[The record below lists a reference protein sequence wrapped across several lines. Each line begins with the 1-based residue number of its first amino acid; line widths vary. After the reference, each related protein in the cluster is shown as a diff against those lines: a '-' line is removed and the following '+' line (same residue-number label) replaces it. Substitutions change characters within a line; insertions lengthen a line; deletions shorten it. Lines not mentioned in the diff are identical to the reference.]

1 MNRSTA
7 RRSTLAAA
15 FAVLLLALVA
25 CSGQAGTFEDV
36 GSNLGGDEGE
46 RAAAGGDDQRADLDS
61 GAAEQPVERG
71 SGVTIGDGFAAPPL
85 AAPVDQRIVKTGEVT
100 LEVEQ
105 VGEAL
110 GRVRALAV
118 ELGGYVGGSQ
128 AGTLDDRATLT
139 IRVPAA
145 SFDEAIA
152 RLHEMDA
159 EVVAEATREQDVTGQ
174 VVDLEARIDNL
185 RASETSYRELLAR
198 AERIED
204 ILAVQSRLD
213 EVRGQIEQL
222 TAQLEAIEGQAD
234 LSTLTI
240 TLIPKA
246 APIVEQSETWDPG
259 AQLDRALASLLGI
272 GQGML
277 DGAIWFAVVW
287 LPILLVLSFIVLI
300 ALRGVLEVRRRL
312 PVARH
317 EPRPAGD
324 DATA

>member
-1 MNRSTA
+1 MNRSTS
-7 RRSTLAAA
+7 RLPRLAAA
-15 FAVLLLALVA
+15 FGVLLLILAA
-25 CSGQAGTFEDV
+25 CGADAGTDLNV
-36 GSNLGGDEGE
+36 GADLQDGGNLE
-46 RAAAGGDDQRADLDS
+46 RAAVDSEAGGQP
-61 GAAEQPVERG
+61 AEQG
-71 SGVTIGDGFAAPPL
+71 SGVTDSDDFAAPPL
-85 AAPVDQRIVKTGEVT
+85 AAPIEQRIVKTGEVT

-128 AGTLDDRATLT
+128 AGTLDDRASLT
-139 IRVPAA
+139 IRIPAA
-145 SFDEAIA
+145 AFDEAIA

-185 RASETSYRELLAR
+185 RASETSYRELVAR
-198 AERIED
+198 AERVED

-222 TAQLEAIEGQAD
+222 TAQLDAIEGQAA

-240 TLIPKA
+240 TLVPKA
-246 APIVEQSETWDPG
+246 APIVEQTEAWDPG
-259 AQLDRALASLLGI
+259 AQLDRALASLVGI
-272 GQGML
+272 GQGLL

-287 LPILLVLSFIVLI
+287 LPILLVLAAIVLV

-312 PVARH
+312 PPVRH

>member
-1 MNRSTA
+1 MNRSTS
-7 RRSTLAAA
+7 RLPRLAAA
-15 FAVLLLALVA
+15 FAVLLLILAA
-25 CSGQAGTFEDV
+25 CGADAGTDLNV
-36 GSNLGGDEGE
+36 GTDLQEGGNADRAAVDGEAVGQPDEG
-46 RAAAGGDDQRADLDS
+46 
-61 GAAEQPVERG
+61 G
-71 SGVTIGDGFAAPPL
+71 SGVTDPDDFAAPPL
-85 AAPVDQRIVKTGEVT
+85 AAPIEQRIVKTGEVT

-128 AGTLDDRATLT
+128 AGTLDDRASLT
-139 IRVPAA
+139 IRIPAA
-145 SFDEAIA
+145 AFDEAIA

-185 RASETSYRELLAR
+185 RASETSYRELVAR
-198 AERIED
+198 AERVED

-222 TAQLEAIEGQAD
+222 TAQLDAIEGQAA

-240 TLIPKA
+240 TLVPKA
-246 APIVEQSETWDPG
+246 APIVEQTEAWDPG
-259 AQLDRALASLLGI
+259 AQLDRALASLVGI
-272 GQGML
+272 GQGLL

-287 LPILLVLSFIVLI
+287 LPILLVLAAIVLV

-312 PVARH
+312 PPARP

>member
-1 MNRSTA
+1 MIRSTA
-7 RRSTLAAA
+7 RFSRLAVA
-15 FAVLLLALVA
+15 FAVLLLVLVA
-25 CSGQAGTFEDV
+25 CGGQAGAVPTVGDELQGGAGERTGV
-36 GSNLGGDEGE
+36 GSD
-46 RAAAGGDDQRADLDS
+46 
-61 GAAEQPVERG
+61 AEAPAEEG
-71 SGVTIGDGFAAPPL
+71 SGVTDPADLAAPPL
-85 AAPVDQRIVKTGEVT
+85 AAPIEQRIVKTGEIT

-105 VGEAL
+105 VSEAL

-128 AGTLDDRATLT
+128 AGTLDDRASLT
-139 IRVPAA
+139 IRIPAA

-159 EVVAEATREQDVTGQ
+159 DVLAEATREQDVTGQ

-185 RASETSYRELLAR
+185 RASETSYRELVVR
-198 AERIED
+198 AERVED

-222 TAQLEAIEGQAD
+222 TAQLDAIEGQAA

-240 TLIPKA
+240 TLVPKA
-246 APIVEQSETWDPG
+246 APIAEQTETWDPG
-259 AQLDRALASLLGI
+259 AQLDRALASLVGI
-272 GQGML
+272 GQGLL

-287 LPILLVLSFIVLI
+287 LPILLVLSLIVLI

-312 PVARH
+312 PVTRR
-317 EPRPAGD
+317 EPQPAGD
-324 DATA
+324 DSTV

>member
-7 RRSTLAAA
+7 RRTRLAVAFAALLLVLAACGA
-15 FAVLLLALVA
+15 D
-25 CSGQAGTFEDV
+25 AGTDQQV
-36 GSNLGGDEGE
+36 GTDLQGGGGGE
-46 RAAAGGDDQRADLDS
+46 RAAVDGEAGG
-61 GAAEQPVERG
+61 QPDEGG
-71 SGVTIGDGFAAPPL
+71 SGVTDSDDFAARPFAAPIE
-85 AAPVDQRIVKTGEVT
+85 QRIVKTGEVT

-128 AGTLDDRATLT
+128 AGTLDDRASLT
-139 IRVPAA
+139 IRIPAA

-185 RASETSYRELLAR
+185 RASETSYRELVAR
-198 AERIED
+198 AERVED

-222 TAQLEAIEGQAD
+222 TAQLDALEGQAA

-240 TLIPKA
+240 TLVPKA
-246 APIVEQSETWDPG
+246 TPIVEQSETWDPG
-259 AQLDRALASLLGI
+259 AQLDRALASLMGI
-272 GQGML
+272 GQGLL

-287 LPILLVLSFIVLI
+287 LPILLVLSIIAMI

-312 PVARH
+312 PPARH

-324 DATA
+324 DAAA

>member
-1 MNRSTA
+1 MIRSTA
-7 RRSTLAAA
+7 RHTRLAAA
-15 FAVLLLALVA
+15 FAVLLMILVA
-25 CSGQAGTFEDV
+25 CSGQADGMFEDP
-36 GSNLGGDEGE
+36 GTNLENGGE
-46 RAAAGGDDQRADLDS
+46 RAAVDGD
-61 GAAEQPVERG
+61 AAERPAAEEG
-71 SGVTIGDGFAAPPL
+71 SGVGADDVAAPPL
-85 AAPVDQRIVKTGEVT
+85 AAPIEQRIVKTGEIS

-105 VGEAL
+105 VGEAI

-128 AGTLDDRATLT
+128 AGTLDDRASLT
-139 IRVPAA
+139 IRIPAA
-145 SFDEAIA
+145 AFDEAIA

-159 EVVAEATREQDVTGQ
+159 DVVAEATREQDVTGQ

-185 RASETSYRELLAR
+185 RASEASYRELVAR
-198 AERIED
+198 AERVED

-222 TAQLEAIEGQAD
+222 TAQLEAIEGQAA

-246 APIVEQSETWDPG
+246 APIVEQTQAWDPG
-259 AQLDRALASLLGI
+259 AQLDRALASLVGV
-272 GQGML
+272 GQGLL

-287 LPILLVLSFIVLI
+287 LPILLVLAAVVLV

-312 PVARH
+312 PVVRH
-317 EPRPAGD
+317 ESRPAGD

>member
-1 MNRSTA
+1 MNRSTSPML
-7 RRSTLAAA
+7 RLAAA
-15 FAVLLLALVA
+15 LAVLLLMLVA
-25 CSGQAGTFEDV
+25 CGGQAGTFENV
-36 GSNLGGDEGE
+36 GDELQGA
-46 RAAAGGDDQRADLDS
+46 RDAADLD
-61 GAAEQPVERG
+61 AEGGEPAEVPDG
-71 SGVTIGDGFAAPPL
+71 GTGVTERDASGAPPL
-85 AAPVDQRIVKTGEVT
+85 TAPIEQRIVKTGEVT
-100 LEVEQ
+100 LEVDQ

-128 AGTLDDRATLT
+128 AGTLDDRASLT
-139 IRVPAA
+139 IRIPAV

-185 RASETSYRELLAR
+185 RASETSYRELVAR
-198 AERIED
+198 AERVED

-222 TAQLEAIEGQAD
+222 TAQLEAIEGQAA
-234 LSTLTI
+234 LSTLTV
-240 TLIPKA
+240 TLVPRPT
-246 APIVEQSETWDPG
+246 PIVQQTEAWDPG
-259 AQLDRALASLLGI
+259 AQLDRALASLVGV
-272 GQGML
+272 GQGLL

-287 LPILLVLSFIVLI
+287 LPILLVLSIIVLI

-312 PVARH
+312 PVGRP

>member
-1 MNRSTA
+1 MNRSTV
-7 RRSTLAAA
+7 RRTRLAAA
-15 FAVLLLALVA
+15 FAALLLVLVA
-25 CSGQAGTFEDV
+25 CGGQAGLFSNV
-36 GSNLGGDEGE
+36 GTALDAGGE
-46 RAAAGGDDQRADLDS
+46 RAPDVDSVAEEPAEGGGVGTDDG
-61 GAAEQPVERG
+61 GAPP
-71 SGVTIGDGFAAPPL
+71 FAAPIE
-85 AAPVDQRIVKTGEVT
+85 QRIVKTGEIT

-110 GRVRALAV
+110 GRVRSLAV

-139 IRVPAA
+139 IRIPAT

-159 EVVAEATREQDVTGQ
+159 EVKAEATREQDVTGQ

-185 RASETSYRELLAR
+185 RASETSYRELVAR
-198 AERIED
+198 AERVED
-204 ILAVQSRLD
+204 ILAVQTRLD

-222 TAQLEAIEGQAD
+222 TAQLEAIESQAA

-240 TLIPKA
+240 TLIPRA
-246 APIVEQSETWDPG
+246 APIAQQAETWDPG
-259 AQLDRALASLLGI
+259 AQLDRALASLVGI
-272 GQGML
+272 GQGLL

-312 PVARH
+312 PVTRH

>member
-1 MNRSTA
+1 MNRSTP
-7 RRSTLAAA
+7 RLTRLAAA
-15 FAVLLLALVA
+15 FAVLLLILAA
-25 CSGQAGTFEDV
+25 CGADAGTDQNV
-36 GSNLGGDEGE
+36 GTDLQGGGDGE
-46 RAAAGGDDQRADLDS
+46 RTAVDSEAGG
-61 GAAEQPVERG
+61 QPDEGG
-71 SGVTIGDGFAAPPL
+71 SGVTDSDDFAAPPL
-85 AAPVDQRIVKTGEVT
+85 AAPIEQRIVKTGEVT
-100 LEVEQ
+100 LEVEE

-128 AGTLDDRATLT
+128 AGTLDDRASLT
-139 IRVPAA
+139 IRIPAA
-145 SFDEAIA
+145 AFDEAIA

-185 RASETSYRELLAR
+185 RASETSYRELVAR
-198 AERIED
+198 AERVED

-222 TAQLEAIEGQAD
+222 TAQLDAIEGQAA

-240 TLIPKA
+240 TLVPKA
-246 APIVEQSETWDPG
+246 APIVEQTEAWDPG
-259 AQLDRALASLLGI
+259 AQLDRALASLVGI
-272 GQGML
+272 GQGLL

-287 LPILLVLSFIVLI
+287 LPILLVLAAIVLV
-300 ALRGVLEVRRRL
+300 ALRGLLEVRRRL
-312 PVARH
+312 PPVRH

>member
-1 MNRSTA
+1 MHRSTA
-7 RRSTLAAA
+7 HPTRLLAAI
-15 FAVLLLALVA
+15 AVLMLVLVA
-25 CSGQAGTFEDV
+25 CGGQAGIFSNV
-36 GSNLGGDEGE
+36 GTALDGDATGEEAGLGSRGGE
-46 RAAAGGDDQRADLDS
+46 E
-61 GAAEQPVERG
+61 AAEG
-71 SGVTIGDGFAAPPL
+71 GTGVLEPDDGAAPPL
-85 AAPVDQRIVKTGEVT
+85 TAPIEQRIVKTGEVT

-105 VGEAL
+105 VGESL
-110 GRVRALAV
+110 GRVRAMAV

-139 IRVPAA
+139 IRIPAA
-145 SFDEAIA
+145 SFDDAIA

-159 EVVAEATREQDVTGQ
+159 VVVAEATREQDVTGQ

-185 RASETSYRELLAR
+185 RASETSYRELVAR
-198 AERIED
+198 AERVED

-222 TAQLEAIEGQAD
+222 TAQLDAIEGQAA

-240 TLIPKA
+240 TLVPKA
-246 APIVEQSETWDPG
+246 TPIAQQTETWDPG
-259 AQLDRALASLLGI
+259 AQLDRALASLMGI
-272 GQGML
+272 GQGLL

-312 PVARH
+312 PVVGGEA
-317 EPRPAGD
+317 RPAGD

>member
-7 RRSTLAAA
+7 RFSRLAAA
-15 FAVLLLALVA
+15 FAVLLLVLAA
-25 CSGQAGTFEDV
+25 CGADAGADPNVET
-36 GSNLGGDEGE
+36 NLLGGDEE
-46 RAAAGGDDQRADLDS
+46 RAAVDS
-61 GAAEQPVERG
+61 DAEAPAEDG
-71 SGVTIGDGFAAPPL
+71 SGGVTDPDDLAAPPL
-85 AAPVDQRIVKTGEVT
+85 AAPIEQRIVKTGEIT

-105 VGEAL
+105 VSEAL

-128 AGTLDDRATLT
+128 AGTLDDRASLT
-139 IRVPAA
+139 IRIPAA
-145 SFDEAIA
+145 AFDDAIA

-159 EVVAEATREQDVTGQ
+159 DVLAEATREQDVTGQ

-185 RASETSYRELLAR
+185 RASETSYRELVVR
-198 AERIED
+198 AERVED

-222 TAQLEAIEGQAD
+222 TAQLDAIEGQAA

-240 TLIPKA
+240 TLVPKA
-246 APIVEQSETWDPG
+246 APIAEQTETWDPG
-259 AQLDRALASLLGI
+259 AQLDRALASLVGI
-272 GQGML
+272 GQGLL

-287 LPILLVLSFIVLI
+287 LPILLVLSLIVLI

-312 PVARH
+312 PLTRR

-324 DATA
+324 DSIV

>member
-1 MNRSTA
+1 
-7 RRSTLAAA
+7 
-15 FAVLLLALVA
+15 
-25 CSGQAGTFEDV
+25 
-36 GSNLGGDEGE
+36 
-46 RAAAGGDDQRADLDS
+46 
-61 GAAEQPVERG
+61 
-71 SGVTIGDGFAAPPL
+71 
-85 AAPVDQRIVKTGEVT
+85 VKTGEVT

-128 AGTLDDRATLT
+128 AGTLDDRASLT
-139 IRVPAA
+139 IRIPAA

-185 RASETSYRELLAR
+185 RASETSYRELVAR
-198 AERIED
+198 AERVED

-222 TAQLEAIEGQAD
+222 TAQLDAIEGQAA

-259 AQLDRALASLLGI
+259 AQLDRALASLMGI
-272 GQGML
+272 GQGLL

-317 EPRPAGD
+317 EPSRPAGD
-324 DATA
+324 DAAA